1 MDRIFGSP
9 ALHRRVDDDRGIA
22 LVVAVALMALVTTLL
37 VVMVSV
43 AIHENSSS
51 GRDRQRSSAVM
62 TAEGQVDN
70 LIADIQSAA
79 IVDLPCGSMPALNPT
94 VGSDTMTIA
103 STVTYFTAAQAA
115 VDCGSLATTTLATA
129 KIKATST
136 SNALPGQ
143 PAAVRRVETL
153 LHLTPTHGNAF
164 DKAIFGYGGVSLANN
179 GEIFGEGGLPNADVY
194 THGSMTCN
202 NHQTYHG
209 SIFAQG
215 TVTMSNTCVVD
226 VDVYAQLGYTADNPG
241 VSVNGKVLVSAGSI
255 ILGNSS
261 LGQQAR
267 ASGTVTGNVCSPAGN
282 GKCIAGDANVAPP
295 PSVPFPQY
303 LWDTET
309 QDAYLAKGYAL
320 ETFPKAGYLCEMYG
334 HVDGVGKWLNEHS
347 GSTTKTIIFANCP
360 TQPVKFQ
367 GVDLNLGA
375 DLVIFATGG
384 VNFSGNTTIRSTT
397 AASHLLYL
405 IQPYNFVTQPCTVD
419 GISLDNQVTVEA
431 TIDDLLYT
439 PCNIR
444 KANNSTHY
452 GQIYAGGNV
461 QIDNRLTMYF
471 KPLPIIG
478 HVIAAGTIEKYSADI
493 LYKRETN
500 S

>member
-62 TAEGQVDN
+62 TAEGQVDS
-70 LIADIQSAA
+70 LISQIQSAA
-79 IVDLPCGSMPALNPT
+79 IADLPCDPIPPLNVS
-94 VGSDTMTIA
+94 VGSDTMTIT
-103 STVTYFTAAQAA
+103 STVTYSTAADVQ

-136 SNALPGQ
+136 SNTLPGQ

-226 VDVYAQLGYTADNPG
+226 VDVYAQRGYTADNPG

-255 ILGNSS
+255 ILGHSS

-309 QDAYLAKGYAL
+309 QDAYLADGYTL
-320 ETFPKAGYLCEMYG
+320 ETFPQAGYPCGMYDG
-334 HVDGVGKWLNEHS
+334 PGPLKGKVDWVGKWLVEHS
-347 GSTTKTIIFANCP
+347 GSTTKTVIFADCL
-360 TQPVKFQ
+360 TQPVK
-367 GVDLNLGA
+367 
-375 DLVIFATGG
+375 
-384 VNFSGNTTIRSTT
+384 
-397 AASHLLYL
+397 
-405 IQPYNFVTQPCTVD
+405 
-419 GISLDNQVTVEA
+419 
-431 TIDDLLYT
+431 
-439 PCNIR
+439 
-444 KANNSTHY
+444 
-452 GQIYAGGNV
+452 
-461 QIDNRLTMYF
+461 
-471 KPLPIIG
+471 
-478 HVIAAGTIEKYSADI
+478 
-493 LYKRETN
+493 
-500 S
+500 